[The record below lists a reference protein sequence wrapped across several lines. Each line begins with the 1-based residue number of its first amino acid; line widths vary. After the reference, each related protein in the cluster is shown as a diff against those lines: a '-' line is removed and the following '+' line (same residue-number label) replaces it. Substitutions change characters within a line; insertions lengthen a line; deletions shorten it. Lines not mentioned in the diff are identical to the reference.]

1 MPVCL
6 KTGVVK
12 RVVTTSR
19 AAFGFGLGAVAAL
32 LIMAVLPRFLFGFLS
47 TSLPW
52 TQPFLPAAS
61 RVGLLLAFFADGAIG
76 GLWLGVHRRAALGFA
91 SGFLV
96 GGFFVSRMFTYIRF
110 LSGGQDPVAA
120 LGYCAALGA
129 LGFGTAGLA
138 GGLGLGGSRRL
149 VLRSTAGFSLGGALG
164 GVLLVSPYL
173 LPYPENILLD
183 QLLTMSL
190 TLIGFLIP
198 HLVGG
203 AVVGS
208 ALESKA

>member
-1 MPVCL
+1 M
-6 KTGVVK
+6 
-12 RVVTTSR
+12 
-19 AAFGFGLGAVAAL
+19 AL
-32 LIMAVLPRFLFGFLS
+32 VIMAVLPRFLFGFLS
-47 TSLPW
+47 TSQPW
-52 TQPFLPAAS
+52 IQPFLPAAS
-61 RVGLLLAFFADGAIG
+61 QVGLLLAFFADGAIG
-76 GLWLGVHRRAALGFA
+76 GWWLGVHRRAALAFA

-96 GGFFVSRMFTYIRF
+96 GGVFIGWMLTYIRF

-120 LGYCAALGA
+120 LGYCAALGS

-149 VLRSTAGFSLGGALG
+149 VLQSTAGFSLGGALG

-173 LPYPENILLD
+173 LPYPDSILLE

-190 TLIGFLIP
+190 TLVGFLIP

-208 ALESKA
+208 ALESEAL